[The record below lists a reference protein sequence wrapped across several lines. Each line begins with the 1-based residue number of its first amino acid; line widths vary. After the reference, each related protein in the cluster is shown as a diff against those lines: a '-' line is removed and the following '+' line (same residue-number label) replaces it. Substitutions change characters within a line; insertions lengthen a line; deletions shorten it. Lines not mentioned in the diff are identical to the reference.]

1 MTTEIK
7 ASWASNNEVKYVHLR
22 KYSWDVGGPL
32 HAHIHGPSRAS
43 KGGATLAYKIT
54 DKGVLIGIA
63 KCSDDDAFVK
73 ATGRDIASSR
83 LGQFVFPSGFDV
95 RNLEGL
101 LSSFLVAAV

>member
-1 MTTEIK
+1 MTTEIR

-22 KYSWDVGGPL
+22 NYSWDVGGPL

-63 KCSDDDAFVK
+63 KCSKDDRYIKSA
-73 ATGRDIASSR
+73 GRGLAASR
-83 LGQFVFPSGFDV
+83 LGQFVFPTGFDV
-95 RNLEGL
+95 RSLEGP